1 MVQWDPTR
9 KVCRTIQLIKGK
21 WVTWVTKQQWNDE
34 QVCDVL
40 IVMILQPFLFSANSV
55 LINSVITVYHRVI
68 DVDTMKKPT
77 VHMVATVTSQLV

>member
-1 MVQWDPTR
+1 MVQGDPTR

-21 WVTWVTKQQWNDE
+21 WVTKQQWNDE

-40 IVMILQPFLFSANSV
+40 IVMILQRFLFSANSV
-55 LINSVITVYHRVI
+55 LINSVITVYHCII